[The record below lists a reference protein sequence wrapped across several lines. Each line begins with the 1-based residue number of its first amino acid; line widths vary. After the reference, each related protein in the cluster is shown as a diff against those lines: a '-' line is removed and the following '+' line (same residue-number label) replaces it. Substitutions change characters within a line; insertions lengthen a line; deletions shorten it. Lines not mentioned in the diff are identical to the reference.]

1 MILIVCFYAQLASA
15 QIDTSKAFVVLEKDT
30 AKKAYHSP
38 FKAAIFSLILPGL
51 GQAYNKKYWKIPIVY
66 AGLGGLGYGFFSNR
80 NEYILSRDA
89 FLSRMDKDPGN
100 DIDYKGLTTAQIQTV
115 KNNYKSA
122 MDIFTI
128 LGIVWWSLNMV
139 DAAVDGHLYNY
150 DISDKLSMHIQPSIN
165 QTPQAAYCGIGIEFK
180 FK

>member
-1 MILIVCFYAQLASA
+1 MMVS
-15 QIDTSKAFVVLEKDT
+15 VKDT
-30 AKKAYHSP
+30 TKKVYHSP
-38 FKAAIFSLILPGL
+38 LKAAIYSLILPGL

-80 NEYILSRDA
+80 AEYLTSREA
-89 FLSRMDKDPGN
+89 FSSRMDNDPNN
-100 DIDYKGLTTAQIQTV
+100 DIDYKGYSTTQIQTV

-150 DISDKLSMHIQPSIN
+150 DISDKLSMHIRPGLYQTN
-165 QTPQAAYCGIGIEFK
+165 QTAYCGIGVELK